1 MHILSDPYASY
12 RILRDQLAKRGYKA
26 HEFRMHDDWHIELT
40 AADGKTWV
48 TPVAKIAY
56 PMATKAFVAVSRY
69 KDQGYA
75 LAEQLGLTVPQ
86 TYPVHADDP
95 LDESALKAMLAAH
108 DRLIVKPLRAS
119 LSRGVTLSITTL
131 KQLQQAIAD
140 ARAHH
145 ESVLVQEQIEGEEIR
160 FIIVGNKVAGALLR
174 QTPRVIG
181 DGSRTV
187 AELIAAENEA
197 RRHIDTP
204 YVAYPQLTEAIIP
217 ADYLTSTRV
226 LAAGEVLELN
236 RATMIKNGCSVF
248 NVTEQVHTDYIKAA
262 ETFAQAVGIGFGCVD
277 IFCQDYTK
285 PATKRNY
292 WFMEVNTSP
301 VLKLCYGV
309 RDGNQLD
316 IAPLLADEIDRHLE
330 AMRRDTTYGII
341 ERVHMP
347 ELGLYRIEAKVDT
360 GAYSGALHCT
370 KTQQVRRKDGTTVLR
385 FTPSDTGVVHETT
398 QYRPVYVRSASGHRS
413 RRYVIDTQIVIRGQK
428 YPITIGLS
436 NRKDMQKEIL
446 IGRRFLRE
454 HGILVDVRINQ
465 ELDNDGGG
473 KI

>member
-12 RILRDQLAKRGYKA
+12 KLLRDQLEKRGYEA
-26 HEFRMHDDWHIELT
+26 REFQMHDEWHIELT
-40 AADGKTWV
+40 APDGRSWV

-56 PMATKAFVAVSRY
+56 PMATHEFVAVSRY
-69 KDQGYA
+69 KDQGYE
-75 LAEQLGLTVPQ
+75 LAERLGLNIPK
-86 TYPVHADDP
+86 TYTVHANDP
-95 LDESALKAMLAAH
+95 LDESAFKAMLGAH
-108 DRLIVKPLRAS
+108 ERLIVKPLRAS
-119 LSRGVTLSITTL
+119 LSRGVTLSITTPE
-131 KQLQQAIAD
+131 QLRAAID
-140 ARAHH
+140 TARAHH
-145 ESVLVQEQIEGEEIR
+145 ESVLVQEQIEGEELR
-160 FIIVGNKVAGALLR
+160 FIMVGSKVAGVLLR
-174 QTPRVIG
+174 QTPRVVG
-181 DGSRTV
+181 DGKHTV
-187 AELIAAENEA
+187 AALIEKENDQ
-197 RRHIDTP
+197 RRQIDTP
-204 YVAYPQLTEAIIP
+204 YVTYPLLTSDNIP
-217 ADYLTSTRV
+217 AEYITSTKV
-226 LAAGEVLELN
+226 LAAGETLELN
-236 RATMIKNGCSVF
+236 RATMIKNGCSVY
-248 NVTEQVHTDYIKAA
+248 NVTDQVHPDYVRAV
-262 ETFAQAVGIGFGCVD
+262 ETFAEEVKIGFGCVD
-277 IFCQDYTK
+277 IFCRDYTQA
-285 PATKRNY
+285 ATKRNY

-316 IAPLLADEIDRHLE
+316 IAPLLAAEIDRHLGM
-330 AMRRDTTYGII
+330 MRQDKVYGII

-347 ELGLYRIEAKVDT
+347 DLGLYRIEAKVDT

-370 KTQQVRRKDGTTVLR
+370 KTQQVRRKDGVSVLR

-413 RRYVIDTQIVIRGQK
+413 RRYVIDTSIVIRGQK